1 MVLNIKNA
9 PIRNPIK
16 NIHQKRLKNLKILFI
31 IINISTDLIVTF
43 WVEAINYN
51 PKHNKTAKI
60 LDMVSDTQLNLENIE
75 GRLTDLNN
83 KINLEDQ
90 KREISRL
97 EIESSKPDLW
107 KDEDNAKKVMSS
119 LSAIRGLVNDT
130 ESLNNDFNNLK
141 ELFVLSKD
149 SGDDSLDK
157 EINILR
163 ETILKRLDNLELV
176 TYLSGKYDASEAII
190 SIHAGQ
196 GGTEAMDWA
205 DMLSRMYV
213 RYFELKKWPYEMVEY
228 SQGEEAG
235 IKSAT
240 YMVHARFAFGFLKHE
255 KGVHRLV
262 RQSPFNA
269 DKLRQTSFAG
279 VEVSPILAEEG
290 EIEIKDEDIEF
301 DASRSGG
308 AGGQNVNKVS
318 TAVRIKHVP
327 TGIVVECQTQRY
339 QDANR
344 KIAMQILK
352 SKLWEL
358 QEAKR
363 EEELSQIKGEK
374 QLASWGRQIRS
385 YVLHPYKLIKD
396 LRTNHEC
403 TDPDSILDGKLDEFI
418 ESELK
423 FFAPAPQI

>member
-1 MVLNIKNA
+1 M
-9 PIRNPIK
+9 
-16 NIHQKRLKNLKILFI
+16 
-31 IINISTDLIVTF
+31 ISDST
-43 WVEAINYN
+43 
-51 PKHNKTAKI
+51 
-60 LDMVSDTQLNLENIE
+60 LNLETTE
-75 GRLTDLNN
+75 TRLNDLKK
-83 KINLEDQ
+83 KIDLDSL
-90 KREISRL
+90 KAEISSL
-97 EIESSKPDLW
+97 ENESAQPGLW
-107 KDEDNAKKVMSS
+107 SDEENAKKVMSS
-119 LSAIRGLVNDT
+119 LAQLRSVVTDT
-130 ESLNNDFNNLK
+130 EKLDKDFSSLKDLA
-141 ELFVLSKD
+141 ELSKET
-149 SGDDSLDK
+149 GDDSLDN
-157 EINILR
+157 EINILK
-163 ETILKRLDNLELV
+163 ETIAKRLDQLELV
-176 TYLSGKYDASEAII
+176 TYLSGKYDSSEAILA
-190 SIHAGQ
+190 IHAGQ

-235 IKSAT
+235 IKSVT
-240 YMVHARFAFGFLKHE
+240 YMVHARYAFGFLKHE

-279 VEVSPILAEEG
+279 VEVSPILPEESD
-290 EIEIKDEDIEF
+290 IEIRDEDIEF
-301 DASRSGG
+301 EASRSSG

-318 TAVRIKHVP
+318 TAVRIKHKP

-352 SKLWEL
+352 SKLWEIK
-358 QEAKR
+358 EAER
-363 EEELSQIKGEK
+363 QQELSQIKGES

-385 YVLHPYKLIKD
+385 YVLHPYKLVKD
-396 LRTNHEC
+396 LRTDYES
-403 TDPDSILDGKLDEFI
+403 TDPDSVLDGKLDGFI